1 MTPESVINDLIYV
14 ERYHRTHG
22 APLTAE
28 IMTRARALI
37 HQQLMALG
45 CLPIPKGHA
54 VMTIMVADYERV
66 HTALLEAHRALVAVY
81 DRPKDA
87 ESRMKVYEALGVCRE
102 AIYKPPKPSDN
113 SPQSVA

>member
-37 HQQLMALG
+37 HRQQQALG
-45 CLPIPKGHA
+45 SAPVAKGDA
-54 VMTIMVADYERV
+54 VMVVVVSEFEAVTN
-66 HTALLEAHRALVAVY
+66 ALLEAHRALVAVY
-81 DRPKDA
+81 DRPNDPGT
-87 ESRMKVYEALGVCRE
+87 RLKVYEALGTCRE
-102 AIYKPPKPSDN
+102 AVYKPPKCPDN
-113 SPQSVA
+113 PQQSVA